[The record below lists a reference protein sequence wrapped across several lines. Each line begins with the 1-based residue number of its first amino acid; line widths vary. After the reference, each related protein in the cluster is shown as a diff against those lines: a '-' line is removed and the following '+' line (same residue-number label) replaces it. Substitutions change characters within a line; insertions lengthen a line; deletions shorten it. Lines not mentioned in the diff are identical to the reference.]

1 MKNGGS
7 ARLCQARGVQVVAV
21 HDRLALPPGM
31 HLFERDWLSS
41 NGVLLIDQDNATLI
55 DTGYVKHAA
64 LTQAL
69 VSNVLGSRALDR
81 VINTHLHSDH
91 CGANALLRRTW
102 GCQIV
107 VPRASV
113 AAVNAWDPVKLS
125 FRATGQRCE
134 PFIAD
139 GGLESGSIIRL
150 GNMDWEVI
158 AAPGHDPDSVI
169 LWCEEHGILISADAL
184 WQRGFGVIFPEL
196 ARPGVLGEPDALGEP
211 TAPRRPVGA
220 GEVGAFDEQRA
231 ILDRIATL
239 KVRWVIP
246 GHGPA
251 FDDVGQALDSAYSLL
266 DALCAEPERNA
277 RHAVK
282 VLLKF
287 LLLDQERIDLS
298 GLADWFGSIGLV
310 QAANQN
316 YLRYKNESSLTDWAV
331 SALVA
336 SGAARLEAGTLLNP

>member
-1 MKNGGS
+1 
-7 ARLCQARGVQVVAV
+7 
-21 HDRLALPPGM
+21 M

-41 NGVLLIDQDNATLI
+41 NGVLLVDQDSATLI

-69 VSNVLGSRALDR
+69 VSDALGSRTLDR

-91 CGANALLRRTW
+91 CGGNALLRRTW

-107 VPRASV
+107 VPRASIV
-113 AAVNAWDPVKLS
+113 AVNAWDAEKLS

-139 GGLESGSIIRL
+139 AALEPGSIIRL
-150 GNMDWEVI
+150 GGLDWEVI
-158 AAPGHDPDSVI
+158 AAPGHDPDSVV
-169 LWCEEHGILISADAL
+169 LWCEEYRILISADAL
-184 WQRGFGVIFPEL
+184 WQQGFGVIFPEVTS
-196 ARPGVLGEPDALGEP
+196 PGELSHRSELGGPDRADKL
-211 TAPRRPVGA
+211 
-220 GEVGAFDEQRA
+220 GAFDEQRA
-231 ILDRIATL
+231 ILDRIAKL
-239 KVRWVIP
+239 NVRWVIP

-251 FDDVGQALDSAYSLL
+251 FNDVGRALDSAYSLL
-266 DALCAEPERNA
+266 DRLCAEPERNA
-277 RHAVK
+277 RHAVE

-287 LLLDQERIDLS
+287 LLLDQERIDLA

-310 QAANQN
+310 QAANQH
-316 YLRYKNESSLTDWAV
+316 YLRYQYGSMLADWAV

-336 SGAARLEAGTLLNP
+336 GGAARIEAGTLLNP

>member
-1 MKNGGS
+1 M
-7 ARLCQARGVQVVAV
+7 AV
-21 HDRLALPPGM
+21 LEHGALPKGM

-41 NGVLLIDQDNATLI
+41 NGVLFVDSDCATLI

-64 LTQAL
+64 LTRAL
-69 VSNVLGSRALDR
+69 VSNTLGSRALDR

-91 CGANALLRRTW
+91 CGGNALLRRTW

-113 AAVNAWDPVKLS
+113 EAVNAWDPAKLS

-134 PFIAD
+134 PFVAD
-139 GGLESGSIIRL
+139 AALESGSIIRL
-150 GNMDWEVI
+150 AGMDWAVI
-158 AAPGHDPDSVI
+158 AAPGHDPDSVV
-169 LWCEEHGILISADAL
+169 LWCEEHRILISADAL

-196 ARPGVLGEPDALGEP
+196 TGPGTPS
-211 TAPRRPVGA
+211 GA
-220 GEVGAFDEQRA
+220 GTAGDLGAFSEQRA
-231 ILDRIATL
+231 ILDQITKL
-239 KVRWVIP
+239 KVRMVIP

-251 FDDVGQALDSAYSLL
+251 FSDVDRALDSAYSLL
-266 DALCAEPERNA
+266 DALCSEPERNA

-287 LLLDQERIDLS
+287 LLLDQEQIDLANLS
-298 GLADWFGSIGLV
+298 NWFGAIGLV
-310 QAANQN
+310 QAANQH
-316 YLRYKNESSLTDWAV
+316 YLRFENEPRLTEWAV

-336 SGAARLEAGTLLNP
+336 GGAARIEAGKLLNV

>member
-1 MKNGGS
+1 M
-7 ARLCQARGVQVVAV
+7 AV
-21 HDRLALPPGM
+21 HERLALPPGM

-41 NGVLLIDQDNATLI
+41 NGVLLVDRDSATLI

-69 VSNVLGSRALDR
+69 VSNTLGSRALDR

-91 CGANALLRRTW
+91 CGGNALLRRTW

-113 AAVNAWDPVKLS
+113 AAVNAWDAESLS
-125 FRATGQRCE
+125 FRSTGQRCE

-139 GGLESGSIIRL
+139 AALESGSIIRL
-150 GNMDWEVI
+150 GGMDWEVI
-158 AAPGHDPDSVI
+158 AAPGHDPDSVV
-169 LWCEEHGILISADAL
+169 LWCEEHRILISADAL
-184 WQRGFGVIFPEL
+184 WQRGFGVIFPALTKSGTPIEPNAL
-196 ARPGVLGEPDALGEP
+196 SGPG
-211 TAPRRPVGA
+211 GA

-231 ILDRIATL
+231 ILDRIAKL

-251 FDDVGQALDSAYSLL
+251 FDEVGRALDSAYSLL
-266 DALCAEPERNA
+266 DTLCAEPERNA

-287 LLLDQERIDLS
+287 LLLDQERIDLAS
-298 GLADWFGSIGLV
+298 LPNWFGSIGLV
-310 QAANQN
+310 RAANQH
-316 YLRYKNESSLTDWAV
+316 YLRYNDGSSLADWAV

-336 SGAARLEAGTLLNP
+336 GGAARIEDGTLLNP

>member
-1 MKNGGS
+1 M
-7 ARLCQARGVQVVAV
+7 AV
-21 HDRLALPPGM
+21 HERLALPPGM

-41 NGVLLIDQDNATLI
+41 NGVLLVDQDSATLI

-69 VSNVLGSRALDR
+69 VSDALGSRTLDR

-91 CGANALLRRTW
+91 CGGNALLRRTW

-107 VPRASV
+107 VPQASV
-113 AAVNAWDPVKLS
+113 AAVNAWDAERLS

-139 GGLESGSIIRL
+139 AALQPGSIIRL
-150 GNMDWEVI
+150 GGTDWEVI
-158 AAPGHDPDSVI
+158 AAPGHDPDSVV
-169 LWCEEHGILISADAL
+169 LWCEEHRILISADAL

-196 ARPGVLGEPDALGEP
+196 TRPCAPSDPSDPSALSGP
-211 TAPRRPVGA
+211 GGA
-220 GEVGAFDEQRA
+220 GKLGAFDEQRA
-231 ILDRIATL
+231 ILDRIAKL

-251 FDDVGQALDSAYSLL
+251 FNCVGQALDSAYFLL
-266 DALCAEPERNA
+266 DTLCAEPERNA

-287 LLLDQERIDLS
+287 LLLDQERIDLAS
-298 GLADWFGSIGLV
+298 LSVWFGSIGLV
-310 QAANQN
+310 QEANRH
-316 YLRYKNESSLTDWAV
+316 YLQYKDESSLADWAV

-336 SGAARLEAGTLLNP
+336 GGAARIEAGTLLNA

>member
-1 MKNGGS
+1 MG
-7 ARLCQARGVQVVAV
+7 AL
-21 HDRLALPPGM
+21 HERLALPSGM

-41 NGVLLIDQDNATLI
+41 NGVLLVDPDSATLI

-64 LTQAL
+64 MTRAL
-69 VSNVLGSRALDR
+69 VSNTLGPRPLDR

-113 AAVNAWDPVKLS
+113 AAVNAWDPEKLS
-125 FRATGQRCE
+125 FQATGQRCE

-139 GGLESGSIIRL
+139 GALESGSIIRL
-150 GNMDWEVI
+150 GGMNWEVI
-158 AAPGHDPDSVI
+158 GASGHDPDSVV
-169 LWCEEHGILISADAL
+169 LWCEEHRILISADAL

-196 ARPGVLGEPDALGEP
+196 TGPGTRIGSV
-211 TAPRRPVGA
+211 TA
-220 GEVGAFDEQRA
+220 GELSAFSEQRA
-231 ILDRIATL
+231 ILDRIAKL
-239 KVRWVIP
+239 KAHLVIP

-251 FDDVGQALDSAYSLL
+251 FDDVDRALDSAYSLL
-266 DALCAEPERNA
+266 DVLCAEPERNA

-287 LLLDQERIDLS
+287 LLLDQERIDLQ
-298 GLADWFGSIGLV
+298 GLSEWFGSIGLV
-310 QAANQN
+310 RAANQH
-316 YLRYKNESSLTDWAV
+316 YLGFESDSSLTEWAV
-331 SALVA
+331 SALVVG
-336 SGAARLEAGTLLNP
+336 GAARIEAGTMLNA

>member
-1 MKNGGS
+1 
-7 ARLCQARGVQVVAV
+7 VAG
-21 HDRLALPPGM
+21 HKRPALPAGM

-41 NGVLLIDQDNATLI
+41 NGVLLVDDDSATLI

-64 LTQAL
+64 MTQAL
-69 VSNVLGSRALDR
+69 VSSTLGSRTLDR

-91 CGANALLRRTW
+91 CGGNALLRRTW

-107 VPRASV
+107 VPKASV
-113 AAVNAWDPVKLS
+113 AAVNAWDPEKLS
-125 FRATGQRCE
+125 FRATGQRCD

-139 GGLESGSIIRL
+139 GALESGSILRL

-158 AAPGHDPDSVI
+158 AAPGHDPDSVV
-169 LWCEEHGILISADAL
+169 LWCEEHRLLISADAL

-196 ARPGVLGEPDALGEP
+196 
-211 TAPRRPVGA
+211 TAPGA
-220 GEVGAFDEQRA
+220 RLGPRGADEPSAFGEQRA
-231 ILDRIATL
+231 ILDRIAKL
-239 KVRWVIP
+239 KARWVIP

-251 FDDVGQALDSAYSLL
+251 FHDVDQALDSAYSLL

-287 LLLDQERIDLS
+287 LLLDRERIDLA
-298 GLADWFGSIGLV
+298 GLADWFGAIGLV
-310 QAANQN
+310 RAANQDF
-316 YLRYKNESSLTDWAV
+316 LRFDSESSLTDWAV
-331 SALVA
+331 SALVGG
-336 SGAARLEAGTLLNP
+336 GAARIEAGHLVNA

>member
-1 MKNGGS
+1 M
-7 ARLCQARGVQVVAV
+7 AV
-21 HDRLALPPGM
+21 HERLALPPGM

-41 NGVLLIDQDNATLI
+41 NGILLVDRDSATLI

-69 VSNVLGSRALDR
+69 VSNTLGSRALDR

-91 CGANALLRRTW
+91 CGGNALLRRTW

-113 AAVNAWDPVKLS
+113 AAVNAWDAESLS
-125 FRATGQRCE
+125 FRSTGQRCE

-139 GGLESGSIIRL
+139 AALESGSIIRL
-150 GNMDWEVI
+150 GGMDWEVI
-158 AAPGHDPDSVI
+158 AAPGHDPDSVV
-169 LWCEEHGILISADAL
+169 LWCEEHRILISADAL

-196 ARPGVLGEPDALGEP
+196 TRPGALSE
-211 TAPRRPVGA
+211 RRALSGPNSA
-220 GEVGAFDEQRA
+220 GELGAFDEQRA
-231 ILDRIATL
+231 ILDRIAKL

-251 FDDVGQALDSAYSLL
+251 FDEVGRALDSAYSLL
-266 DALCAEPERNA
+266 DTLCAEPERNA

-287 LLLDQERIDLS
+287 LLLDQERIDLAS
-298 GLADWFGSIGLV
+298 LPNWFGSIGLV
-310 QAANQN
+310 RAANQH
-316 YLRYKNESSLTDWAV
+316 YLRYNDGSSLADWAV

-336 SGAARLEAGTLLNP
+336 GGAARIEDGILLNA

>member
-1 MKNGGS
+1 M
-7 ARLCQARGVQVVAV
+7 AV
-21 HDRLALPPGM
+21 HERLALPPGM

-41 NGVLLIDQDNATLI
+41 NGVLIVDRDSATLI

-69 VSNVLGSRALDR
+69 VANTLGSRALDR

-91 CGANALLRRTW
+91 CGGNALLRRTW

-107 VPRASV
+107 VPRASI
-113 AAVNAWDPVKLS
+113 AAVNAWDAERLS

-139 GGLESGSIIRL
+139 AALEPGSIIRL
-150 GNMDWEVI
+150 GGIDWEVI
-158 AAPGHDPDSVI
+158 AAPGHDPDSVV
-169 LWCEEHGILISADAL
+169 LWCEEYRILISADAL

-196 ARPGVLGEPDALGEP
+196 TKPGVPSERSALSGPDSGGEL
-211 TAPRRPVGA
+211 
-220 GEVGAFDEQRA
+220 GAFDEQRA
-231 ILDRIATL
+231 ILDRIAKL

-251 FDDVGQALDSAYSLL
+251 FDEVGRALDSAYSLL
-266 DALCAEPERNA
+266 DTLCAEPERNA

-287 LLLDQERIDLS
+287 LLLDQERIDLAS
-298 GLADWFGSIGLV
+298 LPNWFGSIGLV
-310 QAANQN
+310 RAANQH
-316 YLRYKNESSLTDWAV
+316 YLRYNDGSSLTDWAV

-336 SGAARLEAGTLLNP
+336 SGAARIEDGTLLNP